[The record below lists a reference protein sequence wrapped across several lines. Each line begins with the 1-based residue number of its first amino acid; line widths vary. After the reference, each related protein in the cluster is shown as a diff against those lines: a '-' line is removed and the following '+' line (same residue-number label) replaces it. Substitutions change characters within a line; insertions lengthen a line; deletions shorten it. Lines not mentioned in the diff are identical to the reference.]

1 MTITDSHGAA
11 LVDTDATTYAN
22 GFVGFWIPKDVTGTI
37 VVTKDGKTA
46 ESPFSSDPEGAT
58 CVTTLPLA

>member
-1 MTITDSHGAA
+1 MTASCSMVRADKRPIKNLS
-11 LVDTDATTYAN
+11 
-22 GFVGFWIPKDVTGTI
+22 PKDVTGTI